1 MGMFCPIREV
11 TVAVADVS
19 KWIPVEYGGAL
30 FKKFT
35 ETSVLFRIANGP
47 GGRVEPMSTNT
58 KHVPKD
64 GDVAVQF
71 TGKNQTYGL
80 DTTAVDDILLTS
92 KKMTGGVPLA
102 EEDISDA
109 AGFVQVV
116 PAKRDAAFRG
126 FATLLDNAA
135 FAVTGTPTTDPDMT
149 VPYNSLY
156 RQVKAYAG
164 GANVLTWDASS
175 GTAAELRTAIL
186 AAMGVAEN
194 SEWASTDLVWGMNPA
209 FRAYLRNQTV
219 DGSNGLPI
227 WSQAE
232 NTILSYRVEWG
243 RGLRTSATA
252 VQKPT
257 SGNPIAIVGPPG
269 MIVPGTRDALSW
281 RVTDSE
287 TGIGALSDTAY
298 VLARQ
303 RLGFNIGDPS
313 AFAIV
318 EIVP

>member
-1 MGMFCPIREV
+1 M
-11 TVAVADVS
+11 AVADVS
-19 KWIPVEYGGAL
+19 KWIPVEYGGKI
-30 FKKFT
+30 FQKFT
-35 ETSVLFRIANGP
+35 ESSVLFRIAQGP
-47 GGRVEPMSTNT
+47 GGRVETMTTNT

-71 TGKNQTYGL
+71 TGKSQTYGL

-92 KKMTGGVPLA
+92 KKMTAGVPLA

-116 PAKRDAAFRG
+116 PAKRDGAFRG

-135 FAVTGTPTTDPDMT
+135 FAVTGTPTADPDMS

-156 RQVKAYAG
+156 RQVKAYNG
-164 GANVLTWDASS
+164 GSNVFTWDRSS
-175 GTAAELRTAIL
+175 GTAAELRTAVL
-186 AAMGVAEN
+186 AAMDIAEN
-194 SEWASTDLVWGMNPA
+194 SDWATTDLTWGMSNA

-227 WSQAE
+227 WSTAE
-232 NTILSYRVEWG
+232 NTILNYRVEWG

-257 SGNPIAIVGPPG
+257 SGNPIAIIGPPSLLA
-269 MIVPGTRDALSW
+269 PGTRDALSW

-287 TGIGALSDTAY
+287 NGIGALSDTAY

-303 RLGFNIGDPS
+303 RVAFNIGDPS

-318 EIVP
+318 ELVP